1 MNGIPWVLVAILV
14 TLVLLAVVMVVAV
27 RRRKQPR
34 RIDYRNYFVTGVVF
48 LATGLVLSLLPWFLH
63 EEVSLSMGGFFIVM
77 GLGYTISGLV
87 NRGKWGTQV
96 EVPTTTTRNM
106 IIVAVLVA
114 VLVLGV
120 AVFALYR

>member
-1 MNGIPWVLVAILV
+1 MNAIPWVLVAILV

-34 RIDYRNYFVTGVVF
+34 RIEYRNYFVTGVVF

-96 EVPTTTTRNM
+96 EVPATTTRNM

-114 VLVLGV
+114 LLVLGV
-120 AVFALYR
+120 AVLALYR

>member
-96 EVPTTTTRNM
+96 EVPATTTRNM

-114 VLVLGV
+114 LLVLGV